1 MMEFDAIIKLVNAG
15 FTKEEIYAMTNNQPE
30 AANPAVPEQ
39 IKQPEAEAPEAAQP
53 DSVPVNTDQQ
63 AGQEQILAAL
73 ERLTNSIMSAN
84 INKTV
89 TDTLQ
94 QESTADRLA
103 KIIAPAKPVERK

>member
-1 MMEFDAIIKLVNAG
+1 MEINDIIKLINAG
-15 FTKEEIYAMTNNQPE
+15 YTKADIDAMTQPE
-30 AANPAVPEQ
+30 AAKPAVPEQ
-39 IKQPEAEAPEAAQP
+39 IEQPEAEAPEAAQP
-53 DSVPVNTDQQ
+53 EPVPVNNDQQ

-94 QESTADRLA
+94 EESTADRLA

>member
-1 MMEFDAIIKLVNAG
+1 MMEINDIIKLVNAG
-15 FTKEEIYAMTNNQPE
+15 FTKDEIYAMTNNQPE
-30 AANPAVPEQ
+30 AAEAAPAEQ
-39 IKQPEAEAPEAAQP
+39 IEQPEAEAPEPAAQP
-53 DSVPVNTDQQ
+53 VQTDQQ
-63 AGQEQILAAL
+63 AGSEQILAAL

-94 QESTADRLA
+94 QETTADRLA

>member
-1 MMEFDAIIKLVNAG
+1 MEINDIIKLINAG
-15 FTKEEIYAMTNNQPE
+15 YTKADIDAMTQPE
-30 AANPAVPEQ
+30 AAKSAVPEQ
-39 IKQPEAEAPEAAQP
+39 IEQPEAETPEAAQP
-53 DSVPVNTDQQ
+53 DPVPVNTDQQ

>member
-1 MMEFDAIIKLVNAG
+1 MEINDIIKLVNAG
-15 FTKEEIYAMTNNQPE
+15 FTKEEIYAMTDKQPD
-30 AANPAVPEQ
+30 AAKPAVPEQ
-39 IKQPEAEAPEAAQP
+39 IEQPEAEAPEAAQP
-53 DSVPVNTDQQ
+53 DPVPVNTDQQ

-84 INKTV
+84 VNRTV

-94 QESTADRLA
+94 EETTADRLA

>member
-1 MMEFDAIIKLVNAG
+1 MEINDIIKLINAG
-15 FTKEEIYAMTNNQPE
+15 YTKADIDAMTQPE
-30 AANPAVPEQ
+30 AAKPAAPEP
-39 IKQPEAEAPEAAQP
+39 IEQPEAEAPEAAQP
-53 DSVPVNTDQQ
+53 DPVPVNTDQQ

-84 INKTV
+84 VNRTV

-94 QESTADRLA
+94 EESTADRLA